1 MRLMNM
7 KTATFK
13 TQLFLA
19 LAVAVPAL
27 LAPAAFAAVPGITD
41 TGTAGT
47 FNLTAQDAYLNQP
60 DGNAIYSWGYGCASG
75 STPTF
80 DPDKKLFPNFPP
92 TCSTMQVPGPTM
104 IVTEGSTVTIK
115 LTNNLPTAAGNT
127 SILFPGLNVTTSCAA
142 ATPVGQQGL
151 LTCEAAPGASVTY
164 TLTASNPGTH
174 AYYSG
179 TQGDLQIEMGLYGA
193 IIVLPAAVPTSCDS
207 TVTNLYGKQDYGS
220 KTGILGFPEQ
230 DFRLAH
236 AAYDH
241 PRSCYDR
248 EYLFQWAEMDTRIH
262 RQAEAEVRAKAG
274 CPAGTM
280 GCSLDVQTE
289 PYHPAYFLINGRS
302 MPDLMDPNYASEY
315 PHQPY
320 NGNPHMHPGELTLI
334 RTIGQ
339 GRWQHPFHE
348 HANHVRILAR
358 DGNLILS
365 PTAPGAGGTRGL
377 AGTLMFNTDT
387 TPGEAFDGIF
397 YFTGR
402 GLNWDPYGHHPAG
415 TGTGTSQLPIT
426 RITESGD
433 TVTVTFAGNEIPAT
447 GTPVVISGV
456 NPSGYD
462 GTFTIASS
470 SAGASSN
477 TITFTDTNPDSLTF
491 TGISESGNTVTVTT
505 SATLP
510 ALLVGT
516 QVKIAGVVP
525 AGYNGT
531 FSVASVAA
539 NGRSFT
545 YTNTSSGLTAGTHG
559 AGTSATFSVT
569 FSLATATSGAVT
581 MSLGADSAPNDPL
594 ASLPCYPDSN
604 GYYTTSSNPPAPTWA
619 LNYYEWCQ
627 DHNKPVQVAPFGD
640 VASGGPATLPDPNV
654 LTNGQWYNGSPYLGP
669 DAALRGS
676 MPACDVNTNSN
687 CTNLM
692 PSNTQANP
700 SNERGWAF
708 MWHSHNEREITTNN
722 VFPGGMLMMM
732 LVDSREFPI
741 DESQ

>member
-1 MRLMNM
+1 MRPM
-7 KTATFK
+7 KMKNAMSK

-19 LAVAVPAL
+19 LVVAVTLSLARPAI
-27 LAPAAFAAVPGITD
+27 AAVPGISSTA
-41 TGTAGT
+41 GTAGT

-60 DGNAIYSWGYGCASG
+60 DGSAVYSWGYGCVSG
-75 STPTF
+75 SVPTFVPAAKFAFTPTC
-80 DPDKKLFPNFPP
+80 N
-92 TCSTMQVPGPTM
+92 TMQVPGPTLV
-104 IVTEGSTVTIK
+104 VTEGTTVTIN

-127 SILFPGLNVTTSCAA
+127 SILFPGFQVCQGTLTGASATSAGTCAA
-142 ATPVGQQGL
+142 STATGVVTGL
-151 LTCEAAPGASVTY
+151 LTQEAAPGATVTY
-164 TLTASNPGTH
+164 SFYAGAPGTH

-193 IIVLPAAVPTSCDS
+193 IIVLPTGGGPATCNTS
-207 TVTNLYGKQDYGS
+207 VTNLYGKMDYGT
-220 KTGILGFPEQ
+220 KAGIAGFPEQ

-241 PRSCYDR
+241 PKSCYDR
-248 EYLFQWAEMDTRIH
+248 EYLFQWAEMDARIH
-262 RQAEAEVRAKAG
+262 KQAEAQVQAKVG
-274 CPAGTM
+274 CAVGSL

-365 PTAPGAGGTRGL
+365 PTNPTTKL

-387 TPGEAFDGIF
+387 TPGEPFDGIF
-397 YFTGR
+397 YFSGR
-402 GLNWDPYGHHPAG
+402 GLNWDPYGHHPVA
-415 TGTGTSQLPIT
+415 TGTAASQLPISK
-426 RITESGD
+426 ITE
-433 TVTVTFAGNEIPAT
+433 A
-447 GTPVVISGV
+447 
-456 NPSGYD
+456 
-462 GTFTIASS
+462 
-470 SAGASSN
+470 
-477 TITFTDTNPDSLTF
+477 
-491 TGISESGNTVTVTT
+491 GNTVTVTFNGLQT
-505 SATLP
+505 PATGEQ
-510 ALLVGT
+510 LV
-516 QVKIAGVVP
+516 IAGVTP
-525 AGYNGT
+525 AAYNGT
-531 FSVASVAA
+531 FTVLSSSV
-539 NGRSFT
+539 
-545 YTNTSSGLTAGTHG
+545 
-559 AGTSATFSVT
+559 GTSTSTVSYTDTTA
-569 FSLATATSGAVT
+569 SLASGKGGTVS
-581 MSLGADSAPNDPL
+581 MDLGANSPPNDPL
-594 ASLPCYPDSN
+594 ASLTCTPDAN
-604 GYYTTSSNPPAPTWA
+604 GYNTGDSTA

-654 LTNGQWYNGSPYLGP
+654 FTNGQWYGGNPYLGP
-669 DAALRGS
+669 DASLRGA
-676 MPACDVNTNSN
+676 MPACDTTTNAN
-687 CTNLM
+687 CTTLQ

-700 SNERGWAF
+700 ANERGWAF

-741 DESQ
+741 DESN